1 TMNVI
6 AVASQ
11 KGGSGKTTVAIH
23 LATWFAQV
31 EEKNVALIDLDPQAS
46 ACAWSDYRHAKDPVV
61 LATHANRL
69 QSELQRLA
77 EHQGDVVVIDTA
89 PHSDSIALEAMRSA
103 HLVLI
108 PTRPSFL
115 DIKAVV
121 NTLTLAQMAK
131 TEVVVVLNQCPPR
144 GQDANEAEKAI
155 SALDVEVSAA
165 RLTQRT
171 IFGRALLNGQTAIE
185 AEPKSKAARELTALG
200 RYLTQK
206 PSSPGDDP

>member
-1 TMNVI
+1 MNVI

>member
-1 TMNVI
+1 MKVV

-31 EEKNVALIDLDPQAS
+31 EEKNVVLIDLDPQAS
-46 ACAWSDYRHAKDPVV
+46 ACAWSDYRHTKDPVV

-69 QSELQRLA
+69 QSELHRIA
-77 EHQGDVVVIDTA
+77 EHQGDIVILDTA

-121 NTLTLAQMAK
+121 NTLTLAQMAR
-131 TEVVVVLNQCPPR
+131 TEVVAVLNQCPPR

-155 SALDVEVSAA
+155 SALDVEVSVA

-185 AEPKSKAARELTALG
+185 AEPKSKAAHELTALG
-200 RYLTQK
+200 RYITQK
-206 PSSPGDDP
+206 LSSPGEDP